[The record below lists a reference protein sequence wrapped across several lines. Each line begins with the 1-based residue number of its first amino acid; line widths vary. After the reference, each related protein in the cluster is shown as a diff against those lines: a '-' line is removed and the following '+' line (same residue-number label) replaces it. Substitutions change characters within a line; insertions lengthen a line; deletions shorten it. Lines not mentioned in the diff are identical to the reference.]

1 MNEEEA
7 NNLTYF
13 AFAKPLNGKPLN
25 GKPHKAEPALAPTKA
40 SVGVLPDVLA
50 GRYRIERLL
59 GAGGMGAVYRARD
72 LLSEQFGDPDPYI
85 ALKILSEEFAESPDA
100 SALLYSEFALTRRL
114 RHDNVLRLHTFEVDT
129 DCQRAFI
136 EGYSYSTLELPLIKD
151 GDQLSLRFF
160 RGDLP
165 DPELQDCRDG
175 RDLEAGVD
183 VECAYKDAASIKKR
197 LADLDAKII
206 ADSKVG
212 HGINQDPRNMSNS
225 ASVTCPSTEFPAFLA
240 AFSERADVQKAFVQ
254 QPLQL
259 VTTVAGDP
267 EPELQKS
274 SVSGEQIKF
283 PIIPDRVKREAD
295 GLTLTVKEE
304 RGNNATAILQKPDTD
319 YVFEYQFVRGQC
331 WQLAE
336 VWDFSL

>member
-1 MNEEEA
+1 MA
-7 NNLTYF
+7 VARFFSCVCVLASIIGF
-13 AFAKPLNGKPLN
+13 LSQ
-25 GKPHKAEPALAPTKA
+25 PALANDLQTIDQMHPPVVA
-40 SVGVLPDVLA
+40 SVGEQKITVFFLKNTLKGQTTGAYVPNGEIFYATMSATKPELTYVAPVIGEQIVSVFFFERKFPERAGKSLYVLTKNK
-50 GRYRIERLL
+50 ES
-59 GAGGMGAVYRARD
+59 AR
-72 LLSEQFGDPDPYI
+72 F
-85 ALKILSEEFAESPDA
+85 
-100 SALLYSEFALTRRL
+100 
-114 RHDNVLRLHTFEVDT
+114 
-129 DCQRAFI
+129 

-225 ASVTCPSTEFPAFLA
+225 ANVACPSTEFSTFLT

-259 VTTVAGDP
+259 VTTVAADP
-267 EPELQKS
+267 EPELQKR
-274 SVSGEQIKF
+274 SVSGDQIKF
-283 PIIPDRVKREAD
+283 PIIPDRVKREAQ
-295 GLTLTVKEE
+295 GLTLSVKQEQ
-304 RGNNATAILQKPDTD
+304 GNQATAILQKPDTD
-319 YVFEYQFVRGQC
+319 YVFEYRFVRGQC
-331 WQLAE
+331 WRLEE
-336 VWDFSL
+336 VTDYSL